1 MMRTELITTAVMLL
15 AHVWVW
21 RQVSTRSD
29 RLAVLLSA
37 VLSMSS
43 PWWGTQETIR
53 ATPWMPGGFRA
64 AATAVGTLWAFI
76 VGAAVLMI
84 IVPRTLR
91 GRAPGRRAFFT
102 AMAAPAVVIGY
113 GAFIERTRYR
123 VKEVDFPIRDLHKD
137 LEGLRIVQI
146 SDLHAGYFLSVKEV
160 ARVID
165 MANELNPAL
174 SLFTGDLITQPGD
187 PLDAAIAQ
195 VARLRAD
202 AGVLGCHGNHEIYAQ
217 CEDYATAIAARQG
230 VTFLRSANKQLK
242 WGAGTLNIAGV
253 DYQKLRPRNLYIPRA
268 ESLLVPG
275 STSLLLSHNPDV
287 FPASVDKGFD
297 AMLAGHTHGGQVTV
311 EILQKTMNPARFK
324 TPFVSGLYRIDGSS
338 CYVTNGVGTIGMPV
352 RIGAPPEVVLLTLKR
367 G

>member
-1 MMRTELITTAVMLL
+1 
-15 AHVWVW
+15 
-21 RQVSTRSD
+21 
-29 RLAVLLSA
+29 
-37 VLSMSS
+37 MSS

-64 AATAVGTLWAFI
+64 AATAVGTLWAFV
-76 VGAAVLMI
+76 VGVAVLVI

-91 GRAPGRRAFFT
+91 RRAPGRRAFFT

-113 GAFIERTRYR
+113 GAFVERTRYR
-123 VKEVDFPIRDLHKD
+123 VKEVDFPIRDLHRD

-146 SDLHAGYFLSVKEV
+146 SDLHAGYFLSVTEI

-187 PLDAAIAQ
+187 PLDAVVAQ

-242 WGAGTLNIAGV
+242 WGDATLNVAGV

-275 STSLLLSHNPDV
+275 STNLLLSHNPDV

-324 TPFVSGLYRIDGSS
+324 TPFVSGLYRIDGRS